1 MNSHPLIFTRFW
13 VILRLAQIV
22 QSAVRR
28 RAKFFMKKLLPPR
41 RQKPRPQA
49 VSPPPV
55 AGGGNVS
62 KKEQRPVANPKPGA
76 LQPAEALRPQ
86 DPVQTLLRAASF
98 AARKHRG
105 QTRADGATP
114 YFSHV
119 ARVTLILA
127 HVFGVRDADTLTA
140 AFLHDTLED
149 TATDYDE
156 LEEVFGRTV
165 ADYVVAL
172 TKNVMLP
179 KKKREAEYEARL
191 IDAPEEVK
199 IAKMADIYDNLS
211 DRVNSPKIVKTTAT
225 AERLLAAFADR
236 LKTEVGRA
244 AHAKTAR
251 LLATIEAVAN
261 PR

>member
-1 MNSHPLIFTRFW
+1 M
-13 VILRLAQIV
+13 
-22 QSAVRR
+22 QS
-28 RAKFFMKKLLPPR
+28 
-41 RQKPRPQA
+41 
-49 VSPPPV
+49 
-55 AGGGNVS
+55 
-62 KKEQRPVANPKPGA
+62 
-76 LQPAEALRPQ
+76 
-86 DPVQTLLRAASF
+86 LLRAASF

-119 ARVTLILA
+119 ARVTLILS
-127 HVFGVRDADTLTA
+127 HVFGVNDADTLTA
-140 AFLHDTLED
+140 AFLHDTIED

-179 KKKREAEYEARL
+179 KKKREAEYEERL
-191 IDAPEEVK
+191 VAAPENVK

-225 AERLLAAFADR
+225 AERLLAAFGDR
-236 LKTEVGRA
+236 LETALGRKAHEKTL
-244 AHAKTAR
+244 R
-251 LLATIEAVAN
+251 LLATIEVAAAVK
-261 PR
+261 PRS